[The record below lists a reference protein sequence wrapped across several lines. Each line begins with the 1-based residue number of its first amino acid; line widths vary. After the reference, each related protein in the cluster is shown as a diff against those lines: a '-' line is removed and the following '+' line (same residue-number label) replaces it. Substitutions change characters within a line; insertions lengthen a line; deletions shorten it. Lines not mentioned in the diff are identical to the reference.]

1 MFFLFSYQ
9 NYYFPPLFSRFF
21 CNKRLTF
28 VRTLVFHITTIN
40 IIINIV
46 IIIIIITNIIII
58 IITVMIIIEIFN
70 IPYRTRNFQKH

>member
-1 MFFLFSYQ
+1 MFLLFSYQ

-28 VRTLVFHITTIN
+28 VRTLVFHIITIN

-46 IIIIIITNIIII
+46 IIINITNIII